1 VGVARGVGPK
11 EWVWGV
17 AGAALLIVVQMT
29 ARAHTL
35 TEQDAINLV
44 NGLED
49 FNPALHQPHP
59 PGYLLVVLAGH
70 ALSWL
75 GNSLDALLGVALVAS
90 VIALI
95 ATYLLGR
102 AMFGRSAGLVAA
114 TLLAATPLF
123 LYYLNIASVYPT
135 ETAAAP
141 IIGLIGY
148 RVATRASDAWALA
161 LLPVLAV
168 AGGFR
173 PTVIALMLPLCAV
186 AVWLGR
192 PRPRPVLLGAAA
204 AVAIVIAWAIPT
216 ISQSGGWDMYS
227 EESSGLYGRAAGHTS
242 LFYGASRLEAIT
254 NVEWSLGAL
263 LMVSVPAFVLLSLL
277 AATNR
282 SLPTPPRNLPAWSIL
297 AAWALP
303 YIAFNALVLFGK
315 PGYVMA
321 IVPAIHVAAGGLA
334 RSYRRPQAAAIAV
347 LAAMLLVFYT
357 VPNLSLPRRLPAFF
371 PTANSI
377 DVADVEARGSAT
389 RRADMPTTQV
399 HAVQPAAVRSVVGA
413 RPARHRHG
421 VRTGFDDSSNLRLR
435 GRGHF
440 AEERDPV
447 GRRAGAGSGQAK
459 RRAGGNVR
467 PVVGVS
473 LAAAP
478 DRADSEGRRQRRRP
492 VRRRATS
499 SANCPDEP

>member
-377 DVADVEARGSAT
+377 DVADVEARGLQRVA
-389 RRADMPTTQV
+389 PTCLPPRCTLFSLPQSDQWW
-399 HAVQPAAVRSVVGA
+399 A
-413 RPARHRHG
+413 
-421 VRTGFDDSSNLRLR
+421 
-435 GRGHF
+435 
-440 AEERDPV
+440 RDPRDIATEYAPGSTIVRIYDYEDADISRKSEILWV
-447 GRRAGAGSGQAK
+447 GELVPEAVK
-459 RRAGGNVR
+459 RNAELEETFGPWSVYRSQPHQTARILKG
-467 PVVGVS
+467 GVS
-473 LAAAP
+473 A
-478 DRADSEGRRQRRRP
+478 EGQ
-492 VRRRATS
+492 
-499 SANCPDEP
+499 